1 MNEATRV
8 FLSKRQLTLWLRWIG
23 IIAITVALGILR
35 FFYYFD
41 EKPVIVLLATA
52 FVLLGLVTLFY
63 VVARRNPSPR
73 LGLLRFLLHFQVIFE
88 LTLLAAATNLT
99 GGVESPVLPVFILY
113 ILVDGLENSMLAM
126 ILHAAYA
133 VLVVALVV
141 VGNYFDLIPYEP
153 LGPPSISGNY
163 KDLNFVLGHGAF
175 SLTLFVL
182 SVIISI
188 AITRQFTRRER
199 ELADFAE
206 TLGARVNELDTLRE
220 LGASFTTLYEIP
232 ELLAR
237 ICDGA
242 MKLLSA
248 GDVHIFLYDAALNE
262 FTQGAA
268 VWADGRRELVVA
280 KPRKEGGLS
289 AQVVSTGQPVVIDN
303 AREHTFFESMLS
315 RNWNLASIAGFPLKR
330 GDSVL
335 AVLNVAF
342 FESHHFTSE
351 EIRVLSALSDEAAL
365 AIENAQL
372 YAQLGK
378 RLQELVA
385 LNQIGSA
392 VVRLSEAPTVWNE
405 ALGIISEAIKCDV
418 ALLSRVDYNRGE
430 VPITAHRGLSAAAYV
445 EIMARPLKIGE
456 GISGTV
462 AETGEPLV
470 LRDVGDDPR
479 VTRTYIDQEGLHSLI
494 CVPLKTPEHVV
505 GTMTLLWKETREFSL
520 AEINLISAIG
530 QQVAIG
536 LQNLDLYEETRR
548 RAEEM
553 SFLRAIGLAINSTLQ
568 LRDQLRLLYEKVNQ
582 LLHPEI
588 FMVALFDERRQ
599 VISTEF
605 IVEEGWF
612 LRGPTVP
619 FEEGGLAMWV
629 IKNQKPLRV
638 ADLLAPDADLPV
650 PARSQMRPARA
661 WLGVP
666 LILQDRAIGVLSVQ
680 SFKPDAFSPE
690 DERFLLALAQHAALA
705 VESARLYAEAERR
718 ARELSLINEIGRA
731 ISASL
736 DLREILQR
744 TVRSL
749 ADLLGYQMVG
759 VFILRGERFFL
770 EASTGYQN
778 PPSEV
783 PLNRGVIGRVIR
795 TQQPAFVNDVS
806 TDPDYFPA
814 VPGVTSQIA
823 VPIIGEGRALGVLS
837 VEDQRVGN
845 LSDQDLALINLLAQQ
860 IGVAV
865 LNAESYEAALS
876 RERFAT
882 MVGRAGIALG
892 STLELARVGDLICTE
907 GTAVMQ
913 TSGATLFLADEDELT
928 WQAGSGERS
937 QELRGTRLARSDFQ
951 TLLARALQQE
961 RGLYLN
967 DAEDFPIVNQLWRVP
982 AALAIPLLKEKQVIG
997 GIIFHHT
1004 APGRRFSAEDLTRAS
1019 VFGAQA
1025 ALAISNAQLYERLRA
1040 RAQQDA
1046 SLYEVALALGARHDL
1061 TEQLEIVYHQVEQQ
1075 LRPNTFYVALTR
1087 DNSDEFHYPIFVS
1100 EGKAQAPFIRARADA
1115 GITAWI
1121 LANRQTLVMEDIAQE
1136 LPRLGIAPGK
1146 GANPPRNASYFG
1158 APLSVQGQVIGIL
1171 AVERFPSQP
1180 FTDEEVSFLKALTRE
1195 VAISLETSRLLEQL
1209 RKQVLEL
1216 QHTQQRLVESERR
1229 AAMGQLAA
1237 GIAHEINNP
1246 LTAIM
1251 GHSQLLMQSEML
1263 PHEMTEEMQV
1273 ISRAA
1278 RRIARITEVFL
1289 RFSRPGEM
1297 SDELLDLRLVLQR
1310 ALKSPAIQASETKVQ
1325 LESTYPEKPVPVR
1338 GNSSLLYQAVLNILS
1353 NAVESMPNGGTLTVA
1368 LDSNGDR
1375 VVECRFEDS
1384 GRGIEPQDLPHVFE
1398 PGFTT
1403 KIEDGT
1409 VRGLGLGLYAAQQI
1423 IQSHNGTIQLAS
1435 QIGKGTEVTIALP
1448 RADET
1453 VEPAG

>member
-35 FFYYFD
+35 YFYYFD
-41 EKPVIVLLATA
+41 EKPVIVLIATS
-52 FVLLGLVTLFY
+52 FILLGLVTLFY
-63 VVARRNPSPR
+63 IVARRNPLPR
-73 LGLLRFLLHFQVIFE
+73 FGLLRFLLHFQVIFE

-99 GGVESPVLPVFILY
+99 GGIESPVLPAFILY
-113 ILVDGLENSMLAM
+113 ILVDGLENSTVAM

-133 VLVVALVV
+133 AFIVTLII
-141 VGNYFDLIPYEP
+141 VGNYFDIIPYEP
-153 LGPPSISGNY
+153 LGLPAVSGNY
-163 KDLNFVLGHGAF
+163 KDVSFVVGHGAF
-175 SLTLFVL
+175 FLSLFILA
-182 SVIISI
+182 VIISI
-188 AITRQFTRRER
+188 AITRQFSRRER

-206 TLGARVNELDTLRE
+206 TLGARVNELDILRE
-220 LGASFTTLYEIP
+220 LGTSFTTLYEIP

-242 MKLLSA
+242 MKLVSA
-248 GDVHIFLYDAALNE
+248 GDVHIFLYDGQQNE

-268 VWADGRRELVVA
+268 VWADGRRELAVA
-280 KPRKEGGLS
+280 RPRKEGGLS
-289 AQVVSTGQPVVIDN
+289 AQVANIKQPVVIDN
-303 AREHTFFESMLS
+303 AREHPFYDSMLA
-315 RNWNLASIAGFPLKR
+315 RTWNLASIAGFPLKR
-330 GDSVL
+330 GDAVL

-342 FESHHFTSE
+342 LEPHRFTSE
-351 EIRVLSALSDEAAL
+351 EIRVLSALSDQAAL
-365 AIENAQL
+365 ALENAQL
-372 YAQLGK
+372 YEQLAK

-392 VVRLSEAPTVWNE
+392 VVRLSQAPAVWNE
-405 ALGIISEAIKCDV
+405 ALGIISDAIKCDV
-418 ALLSRVDYNRGE
+418 ALLSRVDYDRGE
-430 VPITAHRGLSAAAYV
+430 VPVMAHRGLSPTAYV

-456 GISGTV
+456 GLSGAV
-462 AETGEPLV
+462 VETGEPLI
-470 LRDVGDDPR
+470 LHDVGEDPR
-479 VTRTYIDQEGLHSLI
+479 ITRSYIDQEGLHSLI

-505 GTMTLLWKETREFSL
+505 GTMTLLWRETREFSL
-520 AEINLISAIG
+520 AEINLINAIG

-536 LQNLDLYEETRR
+536 LQNLDLYEETSR

-553 SFLRAIGLAINSTLQ
+553 SSLRAIGLAINSTLQ
-568 LRDQLRLLYEKVNQ
+568 LREQLRLLYEKVNQ

-588 FMVALFDERRQ
+588 FLVALFDERRQ
-599 VISTEF
+599 AISTEF

-619 FEEGGLAMWV
+619 FEEGGLAAWV

-680 SFKPDAFSPE
+680 SFRPDTFSPE

-705 VESARLYAEAERR
+705 VESARLYSEAERR

-770 EASTGYQN
+770 EASVGYQN

-783 PLNRGVIGRVIR
+783 PLNRGVIGRVVR
-795 TQQPAFVNDVS
+795 TQQPAFINDVS

-823 VPIIGEGRALGVLS
+823 VPIIGESRVLGVLS

-845 LSDQDLALINLLAQQ
+845 LSDQDLALVNLLAQQ

-892 STLELARVGDLICTE
+892 STLELARVGDLICNE
-907 GTAVMQ
+907 GMAVMQ
-913 TSGATLFLADEDELT
+913 TSGATLFLADEDELA

-937 QELRGTRLARSDFQ
+937 QELKGTRLLRSDFH

-961 RGLYLN
+961 RGLYIN
-967 DAEDFPIVNQLWRVP
+967 DAEDFPVVNQLWRVP
-982 AALAIPLLKEKQVIG
+982 AALAIPLLQEKQVIG
-997 GIIFHHT
+997 GIVFHHT
-1004 APGRRFSAEDLTRAS
+1004 APGRRFTSEDLTRAS
-1019 VFGAQA
+1019 VFAAQA
-1025 ALAISNAQLYERLRA
+1025 ALAISNAQLYERLQA
-1040 RAQQDA
+1040 RAHQDA
-1046 SLYEVALALGARHDL
+1046 SLYEVALALSATRDL
-1061 TEQLEIVYHQVEQQ
+1061 GEQLELVYRQVEQH
-1075 LRPNTFYVALTR
+1075 LRPHSFYVALTR
-1087 DNSDEFHYPIFVS
+1087 ENSDEFHYPIFIS
-1100 EGKAQAPFIRARADA
+1100 EGKAQAPFVRARADA

-1121 LANRQTLVMEDIAQE
+1121 LANRQTLVMEDSAQE

-1146 GANPPRNASYFG
+1146 GSTLSRSTSYFG
-1158 APLSVQGQVIGIL
+1158 APLSVQGQVVGIL
-1171 AVERFPSQP
+1171 AVERYPVQP
-1180 FTDEEVSFLKALTRE
+1180 FTDEEVSFLKALARE
-1195 VAISLETSRLLEQL
+1195 VAISIETARLVDQL
-1209 RKQVLEL
+1209 RKQVVEL

-1246 LTAIM
+1246 LTVIM
-1251 GHSQLLMQSEML
+1251 GHAQLLMQSETL
-1263 PHEMTEEMQV
+1263 PGEITDEMQV
-1273 ISRAA
+1273 IYRAA

-1297 SDELLDLRLVLQR
+1297 SDEILDLRQVLDR
-1310 ALKSPAIQASETKVQ
+1310 ALKSPSIQSAESKVQ

-1338 GNSSLLYQAVLNILS
+1338 GNSSLLYQAVLNILT
-1353 NAVESMPNGGTLTVA
+1353 NALESMPNGGTLTVA
-1368 LDSNGDR
+1368 LDANGDR

-1384 GRGIEPQDLPHVFE
+1384 GRGIEPDDLPHVFE

-1403 KIEDGT
+1403 KVEDGT

-1435 QIGKGTEVTIALP
+1435 HLGQGTEVTVALP
-1448 RADET
+1448 RADESS
-1453 VEPAG
+1453 PAG